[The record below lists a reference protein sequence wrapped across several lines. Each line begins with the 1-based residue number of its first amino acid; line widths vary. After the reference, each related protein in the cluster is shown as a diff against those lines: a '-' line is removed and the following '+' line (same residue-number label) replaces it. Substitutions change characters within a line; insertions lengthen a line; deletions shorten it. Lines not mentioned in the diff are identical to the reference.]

1 MKAIV
6 LSAGYATRLYPLTKD
21 TPKGLLPIGK
31 KSILDFITDEIETI
45 PEIDEMFIIS
55 NHKFFT
61 NFSDWAKIRETR
73 LKVTVLDDNTTD
85 DSNKLG
91 AIGDIWFTIQ
101 NGNIDEDVLI
111 VAGDNFFTF
120 PLNDYVDFYRQNGFD
135 SILVK
140 EIDELK
146 ELRRMANVIMDEKGQ
161 VLAMEEKPENP
172 KSNCAAFASYI
183 YRKDTLPMIKQ
194 YLEEGNNP
202 DAPGF
207 FPSWLH
213 AKKPVYA
220 YKFQGECY
228 DIGTHDSYREV
239 CEKFGNL

>member
-61 NFSDWAKIRETR
+61 NFSDWAKTRKTR

-91 AIGDIWFTIQ
+91 AIGDIWFTIE
-101 NGNIDEDVLI
+101 NGKIDEDVLI
-111 VAGDNFFTF
+111 MAGDNFFTF
-120 PLNDYVDFYRQNGFD
+120 PLNDYLDFYRQNGFD

-140 EIDELK
+140 EMNWPAIHIW
-146 ELRRMANVIMDEKGQ
+146 V
-161 VLAMEEKPENP
+161 
-172 KSNCAAFASYI
+172 
-183 YRKDTLPMIKQ
+183 
-194 YLEEGNNP
+194 
-202 DAPGF
+202 
-207 FPSWLH
+207 
-213 AKKPVYA
+213 
-220 YKFQGECY
+220 
-228 DIGTHDSYREV
+228 
-239 CEKFGNL
+239 